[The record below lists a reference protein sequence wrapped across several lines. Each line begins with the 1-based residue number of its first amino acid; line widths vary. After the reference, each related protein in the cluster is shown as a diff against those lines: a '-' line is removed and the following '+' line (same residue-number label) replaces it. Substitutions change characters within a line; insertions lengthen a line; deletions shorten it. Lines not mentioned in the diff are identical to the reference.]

1 MELVMVSKWYKKKRF
16 GGKVGG
22 RERDNGVSRN
32 LEQGFRLFYFKKI
45 FALKYFL
52 YSS

>member
-22 RERDNGVSRN
+22 RERERERERERQQRESER
-32 LEQGFRLFYFKKI
+32 E
-45 FALKYFL
+45 
-52 YSS
+52 

>member
-22 RERDNGVSRN
+22 REREREREATESQRESELVK
-32 LEQGFRLFYFKKI
+32 F
-45 FALKYFL
+45 
-52 YSS
+52 

>member
-22 RERDNGVSRN
+22 RERETTERVRERVSW
-32 LEQGFRLFYFKKI
+32 
-45 FALKYFL
+45 
-52 YSS
+52 